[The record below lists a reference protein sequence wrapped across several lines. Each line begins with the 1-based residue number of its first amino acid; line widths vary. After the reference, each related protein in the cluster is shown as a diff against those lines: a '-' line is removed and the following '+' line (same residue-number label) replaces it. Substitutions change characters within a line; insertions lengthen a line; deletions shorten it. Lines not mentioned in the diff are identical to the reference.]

1 MTRQKYDVIVF
12 GATSFV
18 GQILVRYMYE
28 EFGLHGPLRWAAA
41 GRSRPKLEELRS
53 SLGPGAGRLE
63 LLTADAG
70 DLASLRELCARGRV
84 IVSTVGP
91 YALYGEPL
99 IKACV
104 ESGTDYCDLTGEPQ
118 WMRRMLATYEDAARR
133 SGARIVH
140 CCGFDS
146 IPFDLGVHFLQGQ
159 ARARFGE
166 TCPHVK
172 MRVRKMR
179 GTFSGGTFASML
191 NLLQEVAANPSL
203 RRELADHYALC
214 PQASKPRIRQHDVRF
229 AEYDADFGA
238 WLAPFIMSIVNTRIV
253 HRTNA
258 LSHHAYGREFRYEE
272 AVMTGRGLR
281 GRLNAAAISAGM
293 GALMVAGSMG
303 PTRRLLERLLP
314 APGEGPS
321 PEVQRKGGYEL
332 RFLGRTQDGRTLRTR
347 VTGDRDPGYGSTAK
361 ILGQA
366 AACFALDV
374 PKDKVAGGFWT
385 TASIFGDR
393 LIDRLRAHAGVQ
405 FDVLD

>member
-1 MTRQKYDVIVF
+1 
-12 GATSFV
+12 
-18 GQILVRYMYE
+18 
-28 EFGLHGPLRWAAA
+28 
-41 GRSRPKLEELRS
+41 
-53 SLGPGAGRLE
+53 
-63 LLTADAG
+63 
-70 DLASLRELCARGRV
+70 
-84 IVSTVGP
+84 
-91 YALYGEPL
+91 
-99 IKACV
+99 
-104 ESGTDYCDLTGEPQ
+104 
-118 WMRRMLATYEDAARR
+118 
-133 SGARIVH
+133 
-140 CCGFDS
+140 
-146 IPFDLGVHFLQGQ
+146 
-159 ARARFGE
+159 
-166 TCPHVK
+166 

-179 GTFSGGTFASML
+179 GTFSGGTIASTL

-214 PQASKPRIRQHDVRF
+214 PQASRPRIRQHDVKF
-229 AEYDADFGA
+229 AEYDAEFGA
-238 WLAPFIMSIVNTRIV
+238 WLAPFIMSSVNTRIV

-272 AVMTGRGLR
+272 AVMTGQGLR

-303 PTRRLLERLLP
+303 PTRRLLERFVP

-321 PEVQRKGGYEL
+321 PEVQRKGGYDL

-366 AACFALDV
+366 AACLALDV

-385 TASIFGDR
+385 TASIFGDK